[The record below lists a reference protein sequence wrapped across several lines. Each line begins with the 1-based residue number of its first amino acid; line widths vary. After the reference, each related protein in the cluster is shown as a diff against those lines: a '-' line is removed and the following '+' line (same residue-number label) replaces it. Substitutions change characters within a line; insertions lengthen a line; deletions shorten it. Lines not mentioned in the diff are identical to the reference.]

1 MPINGMNVGVDYNV
15 SYYESASGTIINL
28 GDVQNVRI
36 TAQKHDIK
44 SAPYNQV
51 PRFAFVPDGYKV
63 DFTIT
68 RTGSVLENLMVTF
81 SSNFNQGNVIT
92 PGFLN
97 QSIINAD
104 GTTSMYQYT
113 NFVVFLTDHGDIS
126 REKVVTLKLEGM
138 ASDKIPLAVAA

>member
-1 MPINGMNVGVDYNV
+1 MNVGVDYSISYFESV
-15 SYYESASGTIINL
+15 SGGLINL
-28 GDVQNVRI
+28 GDVQDIKI

-51 PRFAFVPDGYKV
+51 PRYGFIPDGYKI

-68 RTGSVLENLMVTF
+68 RNGSILEDLMVAF
-81 SSNFNQGNVIT
+81 SAAFNAGNVQ
-92 PGFLN
+92 GAGYLN
-97 QSIINAD
+97 ETIINAD
-104 GTTSMYQYT
+104 GSTSRYQYT

-138 ASDKIPLAVAA
+138 ASDKVKIA